1 MWWAPGFGDALRR
14 DLRAAMR
21 IDGQHVRRALRA
33 DAAAAERAARI
44 WLRGNLAAGDLAC
57 ALARVHV
64 EKQPLGHLRAR
75 AGEARQRHRA
85 MAVLERKLDRHA
97 KRVAILRPMAVA
109 A

>member
-21 IDGQHVRRALRA
+21 IDGQRVRRALRA
-33 DAAAAERAARI
+33 DAAAEELAELIELRA
-44 WLRGNLAAGDLAC
+44 NLAAGDLAC

-85 MAVLERKLDRHA
+85 MAVLERQLDRYPE
-97 KRVAILRPMAVA
+97 RVAI
-109 A
+109 